1 MFQLFHSCGYLEFTC
16 ISDCFWTNKT
26 LEQEEILWYMAPH
39 WQFDT
44 TKDWAHW
51 GWACKV
57 LDIKNV
63 FYLARQKSKPH
74 FQSPSA
80 AVKKSTSSYLLC
92 KRAFSTE
99 TDASST
105 SSTGTRIGRSRS
117 MNSTDSSIPLRAENF
132 KSVVALIF
140 ASRSTSKEPDPR
152 STITQAVFFTVNEL
166 LPNSVSQRQP

>member
-16 ISDCFWTNKT
+16 VSDCFWTNKT
-26 LEQEEILWYMAPH
+26 LEQGEILWYMAPH
-39 WQFDT
+39 WQFAT
-44 TKDWAHW
+44 TKDWARW

-63 FYLARQKSKPH
+63 FYLARQRSKSH
-74 FQSPSA
+74 SQSPSV
-80 AVKKSTSSYLLC
+80 AVTSTSSYPLC

-99 TDASST
+99 TNAGST
-105 SSTGTRIGRSRS
+105 SSTGSRSGRSRS

-140 ASRSTSKEPDPR
+140 ASRSTNKEPDPR
-152 STITQAVFFTVNEL
+152 STITQAVLFTVNEL
-166 LPNSVSQRQP
+166 LPNSVSPSQP